1 MTDLARSAPSARPD
15 SPQVL
20 ICGAGPA
27 GLALACALH
36 DRGLAVRVLEQADAA
51 TLAAPGDDGREI
63 ALTHRSRRLLEAWG
77 LWERLSD
84 IASLCRASVR
94 SSGSRTPLPFASP
107 GQDLG
112 WLVANHRIRAAAW
125 AAARQRGIDIRCG
138 QTVTGFERAQASAV
152 VVTRSGGRHEAP
164 LVVAADSRF
173 SPLRRLAGIGA
184 RHHDFGRSALLVPL
198 AHEQPHGGVAQE
210 CFLEGHTLALLPKT
224 GERCSAVWTVMNS
237 ALPRLAAMDDRELAL
252 DIEAAAQ
259 GQLGR
264 MRVDGPRHV
273 YPLVAVW
280 AERFV
285 APRLA
290 LIGDAAV
297 GMHPV
302 TAHGYN
308 LGLYGI
314 EALSRRLDAAR
325 DPGDLGPLLA
335 FEAEHRRAAGPLYAG
350 TNALVKFFT
359 DDRAPVLALRRALID
374 LARHLPPV
382 RAAITRRLVDA

>member
-1 MTDLARSAPSARPD
+1 MTAITP

-20 ICGAGPA
+20 ISGAGPA

-36 DRGLAVRVLEQADAA
+36 DRGLAVTVLEQADPAV
-51 TLAAPGDDGREI
+51 LAAPPDDGREI
-63 ALTHRSRRLLEAWG
+63 ALTHRSRRLLESLG
-77 LWERLSD
+77 LWECLPEVAPLR
-84 IASLCRASVR
+84 RANVR
-94 SSGSRTPLPFASP
+94 SSGSRTPLPFESA

-112 WLVANHRIRAAAW
+112 WLVSNHHLRAAAW
-125 AAARQRGIDIRCG
+125 RGAQQRGVPVLCG
-138 QTVTGFERAQASAV
+138 RTVVGFERDAAEARLR
-152 VVTRSGGRHEAP
+152 TRCGEVHAAP

-184 RHHDFGRSALLVPL
+184 RHKDFGRSALLVPL
-198 AHEQPHGGVAQE
+198 AHERDHEGLAQE

-224 GERCSAVWTVMNS
+224 GRCSSAVWTVAN
-237 ALPRLAAMDDRELAL
+237 AELPRIAAMDDAELAAT
-252 DIEAAAQ
+252 IQAAAE
-259 GQLGR
+259 GRLGA
-264 MRVDGPRHV
+264 MQVAGAWHV

-285 APRLA
+285 ASRLA

-314 EALSRRLDAAR
+314 EALARRLSPSR
-325 DPGDLGPLLA
+325 DTGELGALLA
-335 FEAEHRRAAGPLYAG
+335 YEAEHRRMAGPLYAG
-350 TNALVKFFT
+350 TNALVRFFT
-359 DDRAPVLALRRALID
+359 DDRAPVLALRRAVID
-374 LARHLPPV
+374 LARHLPPL
-382 RAAITRRLVDA
+382 RAAITRKLVDAAP

>member
-1 MTDLARSAPSARPD
+1 MNDLTRSTRPEG
-15 SPQVL
+15 PQVL

-36 DRGLAVRVLEQADAA
+36 DRGLTVRVLEQAEAA
-51 TLAAPGDDGREI
+51 TLALPADDGREI
-63 ALTHRSRRLLEAWG
+63 ALTHRSRRLLEALG

-84 IASLCRASVR
+84 IAPLCRASVR
-94 SSGSRTPLPFASP
+94 SSGTRTPLPFASP

-125 AAARQRGIDIRCG
+125 GAAQQRGLDIRCG
-138 QTVTGFERAQASAV
+138 QTVTGFERRDGVATLT
-152 VVTRSGGRHEAP
+152 TRSGECHEAP

-198 AHEQPHGGVAQE
+198 AHERAHGGVAQE
-210 CFLEGHTLALLPKT
+210 CFLAGHTLALLPKT
-224 GERCSAVWTVMNS
+224 GQRCSAVWTVAN
-237 ALPRLAAMDDRELAL
+237 AELPRLAAMDDLELAL
-252 DIEAAAQ
+252 AIEAAAE
-259 GQLGR
+259 GRLGA
-264 MRVDGPRHV
+264 MGVDGARHV

-314 EALSRRLDAAR
+314 EALSRRLDPAR

-350 TNALVKFFT
+350 TNALVRFFT
-359 DDRAPVLALRRALID
+359 DDRAPVLALRRAVID

>member
-1 MTDLARSAPSARPD
+1 MTDLAATPPHA
-15 SPQVL
+15 L
-20 ICGAGPA
+20 ISGAGPA

-36 DRGLAVRVLEQADAA
+36 DRGLAVCVLEQADAA
-51 TLAAPGDDGREI
+51 TLAQPPEDGREI
-63 ALTHRSRRLLEAWG
+63 ALTHRSRGLLERLG
-77 LWERLSD
+77 LWQRLPD
-84 IASLCRASVR
+84 IAPLRRASVR
-94 SSGSRTPLPFASP
+94 STGSRVPLPFEAP

-112 WLVANHRIRAAAW
+112 WLVANRHLRAAAW
-125 AAARQRGIDIRCG
+125 AGVRERGVPVLCG
-138 QTVTGFERAQASAV
+138 RVVTGFEQTPEQAWLR
-152 VVTRSGGRHEAP
+152 TRCGEVHAAP

-198 AHEQPHGGVAQE
+198 RHERDHGGLAQE
-210 CFLEGHTLALLPKT
+210 CFLDGHTLALLPMN
-224 GERCSAVWTVMNS
+224 GGRSSAVWTVANA
-237 ALPRLAAMDDRELAL
+237 ALPRLQAL
-252 DIEAAAQ
+252 DDAALAAVIERAAD
-259 GQLGR
+259 GRLGV
-264 MRVDGPRHV
+264 MRVDGARHA

-314 EALSRRLDAAR
+314 EALSRRLAPTQ
-325 DPGDLGPLLA
+325 DPGALAPLRA
-335 FEAEHRRAAGPLYAG
+335 YEAEHRRVAGPLYAG
-350 TNALVKFFT
+350 TNALVRFFT
-359 DDRAPVLALRRALID
+359 DDRAPVLALRRAVID

-382 RAAITRRLVDA
+382 RAAITRRLVDAAA

>member
-1 MTDLARSAPSARPD
+1 MPLSSA
-15 SPQVL
+15 QVL

-36 DRGLAVRVLEQADAA
+36 DRGLTVRVLEQADE
-51 TLAAPGDDGREI
+51 TVLAQPPDDGREI
-63 ALTHRSRRLLEAWG
+63 ALTHRSRRLLQGLG
-77 LWERLSD
+77 LWQRLVD
-84 IASLCRASVR
+84 IAPLRRASVR
-94 SSGSRTPLPFASP
+94 SSGTRLPLPFAAA

-112 WLVANHRIRAAAW
+112 WLVSNRQLRAAAW
-125 AAARQRGIDIRCG
+125 QGARERDVTLCCG
-138 QTVTGFERAQASAV
+138 RRVVGFERGTLAV
-152 VVTRSGGRHEAP
+152 RLTTSGGEVHEAP

-184 RHHDFGRSALLVPL
+184 RYQDFGRSALLVPL
-198 AHEQPHGGVAQE
+198 EHEADHGGLAQE
-210 CFLEGHTLALLPKT
+210 CFLEGHTLALLPMT
-224 GERCSAVWTVMNS
+224 GRRSSAVWTVAN
-237 ALPRLAAMDDRELAL
+237 ADLPGLMAMGDDRLAAA
-252 DIEAAAQ
+252 IEAAAE
-259 GQLGR
+259 GRLGP
-264 MRVDGPRHV
+264 MRVAGARHA

-280 AERFV
+280 AERFA
-285 APRLA
+285 APRFA

-325 DPGDLGPLLA
+325 DPGELGPLMA
-335 FEAEHRRAAGPLYAG
+335 YEAEQRRAAGPLYAG
-350 TNALVKFFT
+350 TNALVRLFT
-359 DDRAPVLALRRALID
+359 DDRAPVLALRRAVID
-374 LARHLPPV
+374 VARRLPPL

>member
-1 MTDLARSAPSARPD
+1 MNDLTRSTRPEG
-15 SPQVL
+15 PQVL

-36 DRGLAVRVLEQADAA
+36 DRGLTVRVLEQAEAA
-51 TLAAPGDDGREI
+51 TLALPADDGREI
-63 ALTHRSRRLLEAWG
+63 ALTHRSRRLLEALG

-84 IASLCRASVR
+84 IAPLCRASVR
-94 SSGSRTPLPFASP
+94 SSGTRTPLPFASP

-125 AAARQRGIDIRCG
+125 GAAQQRGLDIRCG
-138 QTVTGFERAQASAV
+138 QTVTGFERRDGVATLT
-152 VVTRSGGRHEAP
+152 TRSGECHEAP

-198 AHEQPHGGVAQE
+198 AHERAHGGVAQE
-210 CFLEGHTLALLPKT
+210 CFLAGHTLALLPKT
-224 GERCSAVWTVMNS
+224 GQRCSAVLTVAN
-237 ALPRLAAMDDRELAL
+237 AELPRLAAMDDLELAL
-252 DIEAAAQ
+252 AIEAAAE
-259 GQLGR
+259 GRLGA
-264 MRVDGPRHV
+264 MCVDGARHV

-314 EALSRRLDAAR
+314 EALSRRLDPAR

-350 TNALVKFFT
+350 TNALVRFFT
-359 DDRAPVLALRRALID
+359 DDRAPVLALRRAVID

>member
-1 MTDLARSAPSARPD
+1 MTGITAS

-20 ICGAGPA
+20 ISGAGPA

-36 DRGLAVRVLEQADAA
+36 DRGLAVRVLEQADEAA
-51 TLAAPGDDGREI
+51 LAHPADDGREI
-63 ALTHRSRRLLEAWG
+63 ALTHRSRRLLQGLG
-77 LWERLSD
+77 LWQRLPD
-84 IASLCRASVR
+84 IAPLRRASVR
-94 SSGSRTPLPFASP
+94 SSGSRTALPFEAD

-112 WLVANHRIRAAAW
+112 WLVSNHHLRAATW
-125 AAARQRGIDIRCG
+125 AGLRERGVPVLCGRTVVGFEADSTQARLRTRCG
-138 QTVTGFERAQASAV
+138 EVHA
-152 VVTRSGGRHEAP
+152 AP

-173 SPLRRLAGIGA
+173 SALRRLAGIGA
-184 RHHDFGRSALLVPL
+184 RHRDFGRSALLVPL
-198 AHEQPHGGVAQE
+198 AHEVDHQGLAQE
-210 CFLEGHTLALLPKT
+210 CFLAGHTLALLPMN
-224 GERCSAVWTVMNS
+224 GQRSSAVWTVAN
-237 ALPRLAAMDDRELAL
+237 AELPRLAAMSDIAL
-252 DIEAAAQ
+252 AAAIESAAD
-259 GQLGR
+259 GRLGA
-264 MRVDGPRHV
+264 MRVDGARHV

-285 APRLA
+285 APRFA

-325 DPGDLGPLLA
+325 DPGEPVALQA
-335 FEAEHRRAAGPLYAG
+335 YEAEHRRVAGPLYAG
-350 TNALVKFFT
+350 TNALVRFFT
-359 DDRAPVLALRRALID
+359 DDRAPVLALRRAVID
-374 LARHLPPV
+374 VARHLPPL

>member
-1 MTDLARSAPSARPD
+1 MTAAAPD
-15 SPQVL
+15 VL

-36 DRGLAVRVLEQADAA
+36 DRGLTVRVLEQAEAGV
-51 TLAAPGDDGREI
+51 LAAPADDGREI
-63 ALTHRSRRLLEAWG
+63 ALTHRSRALLARLG

-84 IASLCRASVR
+84 IAPLRSASVR

-112 WLVANHRIRAAAW
+112 WLVANHRLRGAAW
-125 AAARQRGIDIRCG
+125 AGAQQRGIDIRCG
-138 QTVTGFERAQASAV
+138 QTVTGFERLDDRACV
-152 VVTRSGGRHEAP
+152 DTRRGERHAAP

-198 AHEQPHGGVAQE
+198 AHAREHDGVAQE

-224 GERCSAVWTVMNS
+224 GRRCSAVWTVAN
-237 ALPRLAAMDDRELAL
+237 AELPRLAALDGEALAQA
-252 DIEAAAQ
+252 IEAAAE
-259 GQLGR
+259 GRLGA
-264 MRVDGPRHV
+264 MQPDGERHV

-280 AERFV
+280 AQRFV

-314 EALSRRLDAAR
+314 EALSRRLAPGR
-325 DPGDLGPLLA
+325 DPGEMGPLLA
-335 FEAEHRRAAGPLYAG
+335 YEAEHRREAGPLYAG
-350 TNALVKFFT
+350 TNALVRFFT
-359 DDRAPVLALRRALID
+359 DDRAPVLALRRAVID
-374 LARHLPPV
+374 LARHLPPL

>member
-1 MTDLARSAPSARPD
+1 MNELVRT

-51 TLAAPGDDGREI
+51 VLASPCDDGREI
-63 ALTHRSRRLLEAWG
+63 ALTHRSRRALENLG
-77 LWERLSD
+77 LWAHLSD
-84 IASLCRASVR
+84 IAPLRRASVR
-94 SSGSRTPLPFASP
+94 SSGSRTALPFESS

-125 AAARQRGIDIRCG
+125 AGAQQRGIEVLCGRTVVGFCRDGEMATVDTRCG
-138 QTVTGFERAQASAV
+138 ER
-152 VVTRSGGRHEAP
+152 HLAP

-198 AHEQPHGGVAQE
+198 AHERDHEGVAQE
-210 CFLEGHTLALLPKT
+210 CFLRGHTLALLPKT
-224 GERCSAVWTVMNS
+224 GRRCSAVWTVANTE
-237 ALPRLAAMDDRELAL
+237 LPRLAAMDETELAAA
-252 DIEAAAQ
+252 IEAAAE
-259 GQLGR
+259 GRLGP
-264 MRVDGPRHV
+264 MRVDGARHV

-314 EALSRRLDAAR
+314 EALAQRLDAAR
-325 DPGDLGPLLA
+325 DPGEMSALLA
-335 FEAEHRRAAGPLYAG
+335 YEAEHRRAAGPLYAG
-350 TNALVKFFT
+350 TNALVRFFT
-359 DDRAPVLALRRALID
+359 DDRAPVLALRRAVID
-374 LARHLPPV
+374 IARHLPPL

>member
-1 MTDLARSAPSARPD
+1 MNDAARSTPD
-15 SPQVL
+15 VL

-51 TLAAPGDDGREI
+51 VLAAPADDGREI
-63 ALTHRSRRLLEAWG
+63 ALTHRSRRVLEGLG
-77 LWERLSD
+77 LWERLAD
-84 IASLCRASVR
+84 IAPLHRASVR
-94 SSGSRTPLPFASP
+94 SSGSRTPLPFASD

-125 AAARQRGIDIRCG
+125 AGAQQRGIDIRCG
-138 QTVTGFERAQASAV
+138 QAV
-152 VVTRSGGRHEAP
+152 VGFQREAQQAGVDTRSGERHTAP

-198 AHEQPHGGVAQE
+198 AHEREHEGVAQE
-210 CFLEGHTLALLPKT
+210 CFLQGHTLALLPKT
-224 GERCSAVWTVMNS
+224 GRRCSAVWTVANTE
-237 ALPRLAAMDDRELAL
+237 LPRLAAMDEIELAVA
-252 DIEAAAQ
+252 IEAAAE
-259 GQLGR
+259 GRLGA
-264 MRVDGPRHV
+264 MRVDGARHV

-280 AERFV
+280 AQRFV

-314 EALSRRLDAAR
+314 EALTKRLDPGR
-325 DPGDLGPLLA
+325 DPGDMAGLLA
-335 FEAEHRRAAGPLYAG
+335 YEAEHRGAAGPLYAG
-350 TNALVKFFT
+350 TNALVRFFT
-359 DDRAPVLALRRALID
+359 DDRAPVLALRRAVID
-374 LARHLPPV
+374 AARYLPPL
-382 RAAITRRLVDA
+382 RAAITRRLVDAV

>member
-1 MTDLARSAPSARPD
+1 MTDLAPSSRAAPPH
-15 SPQVL
+15 VL

-51 TLAAPGDDGREI
+51 TLDAPADDGREI
-63 ALTHRSRRLLEAWG
+63 ALTHRSRRLLEGLG
-77 LWERLSD
+77 LWARLSD
-84 IASLCRASVR
+84 IAPLRSASVR
-94 SSGSRTPLPFASP
+94 SAGSRTPLPFASP
-107 GQDLG
+107 GQDMG

-125 AAARQRGIDIRCG
+125 AAAQQRGIDIRCG
-138 QTVTGFERAQASAV
+138 QTVTGFSRSAGMACV
-152 VVTRSGGRHEAP
+152 DTRSGERHEAP

-198 AHEQPHGGVAQE
+198 AHEHDHDGVAQE
-210 CFLEGHTLALLPKT
+210 CFLAGHTLALLPKT
-224 GERCSAVWTVMNS
+224 GRRCSAVWTVAN
-237 ALPRLAAMDDRELAL
+237 AELPRLAAMDGAALAL
-252 DIEAAAQ
+252 AIEAAAE
-259 GQLGR
+259 GRLGA
-264 MRVDGPRHV
+264 MRLDGERQV

-314 EALSRRLDAAR
+314 EALSRRLEAAR
-325 DPGDLGPLLA
+325 DPGELGPLLA

-350 TNALVKFFT
+350 TNALVRFFT
-359 DDRAPVLALRRALID
+359 DDRAPVLALRRAVID
-374 LARHLPPV
+374 VARHLPPV
-382 RAAITRRLVDA
+382 RAAITRRLVDAAA

>member
-1 MTDLARSAPSARPD
+1 MNALADPTAPA
-15 SPQVL
+15 PQVL

-36 DRGLAVRVLEQADAA
+36 DRGLGVRVLEQSDANA
-51 TLAAPGDDGREI
+51 LQSPADDGREI
-63 ALTHRSRRLLEAWG
+63 ALTHRSRRMLEQLG
-77 LWERLSD
+77 LWERLGD
-84 IASLCRASVR
+84 IAPLRRASVR
-94 SSGSRTPLPFASP
+94 SSGTRTPLPFEAD

-112 WLVANHRIRAAAW
+112 WLAPNHRIRAAAW
-125 AAARQRGIDIRCG
+125 QAAQQRGIDIRCG
-138 QTVTGFERAQASAV
+138 QVVTGFRREAGAAAV
-152 VVTRSGGRHEAP
+152 QTRCGERHEAL

-173 SPLRRLAGIGA
+173 SPLRRLAGIAA
-184 RHHDFGRSALLVPL
+184 RHQDFGRSALLVPL
-198 AHEQPHGGVAQE
+198 EHERDHEGLAQE

-224 GERCSAVWTVMNS
+224 GHRSSAVWTVENTR
-237 ALPRLAAMDDRELAL
+237 LPQIAAMDDAALAGA
-252 DIEAAAQ
+252 IEAAAE
-259 GQLGR
+259 GRLGA
-264 MRVDGPRHV
+264 MRVAGARHV

-280 AERFV
+280 AQRFV

-314 EALSRRLDAAR
+314 EALSRRLAPGR
-325 DPGDLGPLLA
+325 DPGEMAPLLA
-335 FEAEHRRAAGPLYAG
+335 YEAEHRRAAGPLYAG
-350 TNALVKFFT
+350 TNALVRFFT
-359 DDRAPVLALRRALID
+359 DDRAPVLVLRRAVID
-374 LARHLPPV
+374 LARHVPPL